1 MRTIIKNE
9 APACLSEAEKKG
21 WNWEE
26 FVLNDRLGY
35 QTCRQQAYD
44 EQSGVCAYTE
54 LPLDSARSTIHLDHF
69 RRKGI
74 YERLRFEWNN
84 LFTAVK
90 DNRFGSD
97 YKDNIVKSNNEQKIY
112 SVILSPLVPQL
123 QRYFHYATNGEIE
136 PSSELS
142 DDDKERAKATIDI
155 FHLNESELVSRRRTM
170 MVQISTYHDLPEET
184 IRQCFVGAGFPS
196 VVDQELGFM
205 ILGHEA

>member
-1 MRTIIKNE
+1 MRTVIKTE
-9 APACLSEAEKKG
+9 TPACLSEAEKKG
-21 WNWEE
+21 WGWDE

-44 EQSGVCAYTE
+44 EQTGVCAYTE
-54 LPLDSARSTIHLDHF
+54 LPLDSTSSNIHLDHF

-74 YERLRFEWNN
+74 YQRLRFEWNN
-84 LFTAVK
+84 LFAAVK

-97 YKDNIVKSNNEQKIY
+97 YKDNIVKSNNEQQIY
-112 SVILSPLVPQL
+112 SVILSPLAPQL
-123 QRYFHYATNGEIE
+123 QWYFHYATNGVIE

-170 MVQISTYHDLPEET
+170 MAQISSYCDLPEET
-184 IRQCFVGAGFPS
+184 IRHSFAGAGFPS
-196 VVDQELGFM
+196 VVDQEIGFM
-205 ILGHEA
+205 ILEHEA